1 MISAEAATARVRFW
15 TALVPLGFFCV
26 YILMLIGAVITAY
39 GEGCI
44 QHCGANQDPK
54 CPKPCLTIVIVMG
67 VVSLGT
73 LISISVSVTVGLRLR
88 REYANASPK

>member
-1 MISAEAATARVRFW
+1 MISAEAATARVRLW
-15 TALVPLGFFCV
+15 TAEVPLGFFCV
-26 YILMLIGAVITAY
+26 YALLLIAAVITAY

-44 QHCGANQDPK
+44 QHCANQDPK